1 MSDENKSRRCSFE
14 LFPDERT
21 GDKIADE
28 LIANE
33 KLKERGRFMRAMLV
47 TGAAFAAID
56 KRLPLLISELLTE
69 NTTLDDINK
78 VISSVIPGAFS
89 VEKKLLEL
97 LEKQSG
103 LHTSVDCS
111 TPLTEQSLSRN
122 YGEDQTR
129 RNADIS
135 RFICHSGA
143 VPRPANHT
151 FPFPDWF
158 SSSSVFINFSL
169 FLWGWISSNNPGCAI
184 PDGVKSASMT
194 PAFI

>member
-78 VISSVIPGAFS
+78 VISSVIPGAFRLKRNCLNYWKTIWSPYVCGLQYSSYRAES
-89 VEKKLLEL
+89 VEK
-97 LEKQSG
+97 
-103 LHTSVDCS
+103 
-111 TPLTEQSLSRN
+111 
-122 YGEDQTR
+122 
-129 RNADIS
+129 
-135 RFICHSGA
+135 
-143 VPRPANHT
+143 
-151 FPFPDWF
+151 
-158 SSSSVFINFSL
+158 
-169 FLWGWISSNNPGCAI
+169 
-184 PDGVKSASMT
+184 
-194 PAFI
+194 

>member
-122 YGEDQTR
+122 DGEDQTR
-129 RNADIS
+129 RNAENMFGDD
-135 RFICHSGA
+135 GTN
-143 VPRPANHT
+143 PA
-151 FPFPDWF
+151 W
-158 SSSSVFINFSL
+158 
-169 FLWGWISSNNPGCAI
+169 PGEYLAI
-184 PDGVKSASMT
+184 
-194 PAFI
+194 

>member
-33 KLKERGRFMRAMLV
+33 KLNERGRFMRAMLV

-122 YGEDQTR
+122 DGEDQTR
-129 RNADIS
+129 RNAENMFGD
-135 RFICHSGA
+135 
-143 VPRPANHT
+143 
-151 FPFPDWF
+151 D
-158 SSSSVFINFSL
+158 
-169 FLWGWISSNNPGCAI
+169 
-184 PDGVKSASMT
+184 
-194 PAFI
+194 

>member
-97 LEKQSG
+97 LENNLVSIRLWIAVLLLQSRVCREMTVKTRPEET
-103 LHTSVDCS
+103 LKICS
-111 TPLTEQSLSRN
+111 EMTELTQPGQGN
-122 YGEDQTR
+122 
-129 RNADIS
+129 IS
-135 RFICHSGA
+135 PFSCITLTQR
-143 VPRPANHT
+143 
-151 FPFPDWF
+151 FPFHLPLRGGSSPRKPHFPF
-158 SSSSVFINFSL
+158 SRQVQFIECFH
-169 FLWGWISSNNPGCAI
+169 
-184 PDGVKSASMT
+184 
-194 PAFI
+194 

>member
-1 MSDENKSRRCSFE
+1 MIELLEKQSGLHTSVDCSTPLTEQSLSRNDGEDQTRRNAENMF
-14 LFPDERT
+14 
-21 GDKIADE
+21 
-28 LIANE
+28 
-33 KLKERGRFMRAMLV
+33 
-47 TGAAFAAID
+47 GAAFAAID

-122 YGEDQTR
+122 DGEDQTR
-129 RNADIS
+129 RNAENMFGD
-135 RFICHSGA
+135 
-143 VPRPANHT
+143 
-151 FPFPDWF
+151 D
-158 SSSSVFINFSL
+158 
-169 FLWGWISSNNPGCAI
+169 
-184 PDGVKSASMT
+184 
-194 PAFI
+194 

>member
-89 VEKKLLEL
+89 VEKKLRQLCPSSSAYSLAAGYPASAITLYAVLAGHAVDGEL
-97 LEKQSG
+97 MGHFLG
-103 LHTSVDCS
+103 MCNVVYL
-111 TPLTEQSLSRN
+111 L
-122 YGEDQTR
+122 
-129 RNADIS
+129 
-135 RFICHSGA
+135 GA
-143 VPRPANHT
+143 VRN
-151 FPFPDWF
+151 
-158 SSSSVFINFSL
+158 
-169 FLWGWISSNNPGCAI
+169 GGR
-184 PDGVKSASMT
+184 
-194 PAFI
+194 

>member
-89 VEKKLLEL
+89 VEKKLIEL

-111 TPLTEQSLSRN
+111 TPLQSRVCREMTVKTRPEETLKICSEMTELTQP
-122 YGEDQTR
+122 GQG
-129 RNADIS
+129 IS
-135 RFICHSGA
+135 RHL
-143 VPRPANHT
+143 V
-151 FPFPDWF
+151 
-158 SSSSVFINFSL
+158 V
-169 FLWGWISSNNPGCAI
+169 
-184 PDGVKSASMT
+184 
-194 PAFI
+194 

>member
-69 NTTLDDINK
+69 NTTL
-78 VISSVIPGAFS
+78 

-122 YGEDQTR
+122 DGEDQTR
-129 RNADIS
+129 RNAENMFGD
-135 RFICHSGA
+135 
-143 VPRPANHT
+143 
-151 FPFPDWF
+151 D
-158 SSSSVFINFSL
+158 
-169 FLWGWISSNNPGCAI
+169 
-184 PDGVKSASMT
+184 
-194 PAFI
+194 

>member
-122 YGEDQTR
+122 DGEDQTR
-129 RNADIS
+129 RNAENMFGDD
-135 RFICHSGA
+135 CTN
-143 VPRPANHT
+143 PA
-151 FPFPDWF
+151 W
-158 SSSSVFINFSL
+158 
-169 FLWGWISSNNPGCAI
+169 PGEYLAI
-184 PDGVKSASMT
+184 
-194 PAFI
+194 

>member
-56 KRLPLLISELLTE
+56 KRLPLLISEFLTE

-122 YGEDQTR
+122 DGEDQTR
-129 RNADIS
+129 RNAENMFGD
-135 RFICHSGA
+135 
-143 VPRPANHT
+143 
-151 FPFPDWF
+151 D
-158 SSSSVFINFSL
+158 
-169 FLWGWISSNNPGCAI
+169 
-184 PDGVKSASMT
+184 
-194 PAFI
+194 

>member
-78 VISSVIPGAFS
+78 VISVLLLQSRVCREMTVKTRPEETLKICSEMTELTQPGQGNISPFS
-89 VEKKLLEL
+89 CI
-97 LEKQSG
+97 
-103 LHTSVDCS
+103 T
-111 TPLTEQSLSRN
+111 LTQ
-122 YGEDQTR
+122 
-129 RNADIS
+129 
-135 RFICHSGA
+135 H
-143 VPRPANHT
+143 
-151 FPFPDWF
+151 FPFHLPFRGGSSPRKPHFPF
-158 SSSSVFINFSL
+158 SRLVQFIECFH
-169 FLWGWISSNNPGCAI
+169 
-184 PDGVKSASMT
+184 
-194 PAFI
+194 

>member
-103 LHTSVDCS
+103 LHTS
-111 TPLTEQSLSRN
+111 
-122 YGEDQTR
+122 
-129 RNADIS
+129 
-135 RFICHSGA
+135 H
-143 VPRPANHT
+143 
-151 FPFPDWF
+151 FPFHLPFRGGSSPRKQSTRSAPRLQWRVVPCAGGPD
-158 SSSSVFINFSL
+158 NEAGL
-169 FLWGWISSNNPGCAI
+169 FFPDFGSAADYCMEKDI
-184 PDGVKSASMT
+184 PYRTSGS
-194 PAFI
+194 I

>member
-111 TPLTEQSLSRN
+111 TPLKPPLNWTNGLVVQPASCSPFLLSVYR
-122 YGEDQTR
+122 
-129 RNADIS
+129 
-135 RFICHSGA
+135 C
-143 VPRPANHT
+143 
-151 FPFPDWF
+151 
-158 SSSSVFINFSL
+158 
-169 FLWGWISSNNPGCAI
+169 
-184 PDGVKSASMT
+184 MT
-194 PAFI
+194 T

>member
-78 VISSVIPGAFS
+78 VISSV
-89 VEKKLLEL
+89 
-97 LEKQSG
+97 
-103 LHTSVDCS
+103 
-111 TPLTEQSLSRN
+111 
-122 YGEDQTR
+122 
-129 RNADIS
+129 
-135 RFICHSGA
+135 
-143 VPRPANHT
+143 
-151 FPFPDWF
+151 
-158 SSSSVFINFSL
+158 
-169 FLWGWISSNNPGCAI
+169 
-184 PDGVKSASMT
+184 
-194 PAFI
+194 

>member
-56 KRLPLLISELLTE
+56 KRLPL
-69 NTTLDDINK
+69 DDINK

-122 YGEDQTR
+122 DGEDQTR
-129 RNADIS
+129 RNAENMFGD
-135 RFICHSGA
+135 
-143 VPRPANHT
+143 
-151 FPFPDWF
+151 D
-158 SSSSVFINFSL
+158 
-169 FLWGWISSNNPGCAI
+169 
-184 PDGVKSASMT
+184 
-194 PAFI
+194 

>member
-78 VISSVIPGAFS
+78 VISSVIPVLFRLKRNCLNYWKNNLVSIRLWIA
-89 VEKKLLEL
+89 VLLLQSRVCREMTVKTRPEETLKICSEMTEL
-97 LEKQSG
+97 TQLAG
-103 LHTSVDCS
+103 
-111 TPLTEQSLSRN
+111 
-122 YGEDQTR
+122 G
-129 RNADIS
+129 IS
-135 RFICHSGA
+135 RHL
-143 VPRPANHT
+143 V
-151 FPFPDWF
+151 
-158 SSSSVFINFSL
+158 V
-169 FLWGWISSNNPGCAI
+169 
-184 PDGVKSASMT
+184 
-194 PAFI
+194 